1 MAKRSCRRTAEENR
15 NHEIA
20 VKLRKMTD
28 EQLVNYIKSLEKAA
42 YNRGLNEST
51 SINDFIDALEV
62 EGIKG
67 IGKTTINKIRQFYK
81 EENTW

>member
-28 EQLVNYIKSLEKAA
+28 EQLVGYMNDIKKSVNISGVIKPFIDSLEAEHISGLGQVTISKIKAYA
-42 YNRGLNEST
+42 KEYMEAN
-51 SINDFIDALEV
+51 
-62 EGIKG
+62 
-67 IGKTTINKIRQFYK
+67 NK
-81 EENTW
+81 